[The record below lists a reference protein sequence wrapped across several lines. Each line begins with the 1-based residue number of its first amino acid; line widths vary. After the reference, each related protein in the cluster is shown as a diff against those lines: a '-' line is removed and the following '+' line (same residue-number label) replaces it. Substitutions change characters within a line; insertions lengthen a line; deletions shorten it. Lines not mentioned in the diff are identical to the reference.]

1 MSLTPTCLGSALVG
15 SDDDP
20 VSLDGDD
27 LDGGSGGHELAF
39 GDDGEADAL
48 ELRCAGRAQE
58 GHGFGHP
65 LTLQAKYGLPLAFI
79 TTGQKVPEDI
89 VLPDA
94 HAIASR
100 ILSAPLL

>member
-1 MSLTPTCLGSALVG
+1 LPCTVTTWTAVPGGTNSPSLTTGRRTPSNSAVPDAAGSSFEHL
-15 SDDDP
+15 
-20 VSLDGDD
+20 
-27 LDGGSGGHELAF
+27 
-39 GDDGEADAL
+39 
-48 ELRCAGRAQE
+48 
-58 GHGFGHP
+58 

-79 TTGQKVPEDI
+79 TTGQKVPDDI

>member
-1 MSLTPTCLGSALVG
+1 LLWVLTEESLLGP
-15 SDDDP
+15 DDDAAA
-20 VSLDGDD
+20 LHGHD
-27 LDGGSGGHELAF
+27 LDGGSRRDELAV
-39 GDDGEADAL
+39 GDDGEADAVIL
-48 ELRCAGRAQE
+48 TKLDEASDHTCFGRL
-58 GHGFGHP
+58 

-79 TTGQKVPEDI
+79 TTGQKVPDDI